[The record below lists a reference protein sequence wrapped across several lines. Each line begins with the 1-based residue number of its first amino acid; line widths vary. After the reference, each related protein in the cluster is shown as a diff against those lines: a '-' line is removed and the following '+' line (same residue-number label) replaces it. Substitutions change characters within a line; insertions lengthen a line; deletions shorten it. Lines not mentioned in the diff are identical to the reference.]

1 MACLIDFTSIPQ
13 QLERLLKPMAKQ
25 IKNESSVKGR
35 KPLWIA
41 IIAIVAWLGISSVAG
56 PTFGKLSTVQEN
68 DNAAFLPDNA
78 ESTLAS
84 KITVKFNDSAND
96 KLPTLLVFLGDINPQ
111 QNPAKLAEIQGYLDG
126 LGNKVL
132 EESGKPLSSYFVP
145 GFPIQA
151 IPSEDGKAVFANVSL
166 NSSIAQELIEEKP
179 ALTLIIDFIRKDL
192 KENFEAKSLTTHVTG
207 FGGIFADLFSAFGS
221 IDTTLLLTTLIVV
234 SIILILVYR
243 SPFLWI
249 LPLFTAVTALS
260 LAGTIVY
267 FAAKAN
273 WLDLN
278 GQSQGILSVLV
289 LGAAT
294 DYALLLIAR
303 YREELHHH
311 ESRYD
316 SMKIALKGVFEP
328 ILASGSTVIAGL
340 LVLLLS
346 DLSSNRGLGPVGAIG
361 IASAMITVLTFLP
374 ALLVVFG
381 RWIFWPKI
389 PRFDDVDEQL
399 SGTWAKIGSAVEKHP
414 KRTWI
419 STALLLTVLAG
430 FSFTLKADGLAN
442 TEAFTTRTDS
452 VIGLEKLGE
461 HFPSGEGSPV
471 EIVIN
476 QSDLASV
483 TAALLT
489 VGNVAFVEPVVAGQK
504 IPGQPTPPIKVVDGK
519 ILLNATLKVAPD
531 SVEARNTIP
540 IIREAVHKVDKDIL
554 VGGGT
559 AVQYDT
565 DVASRHDNRLIIP
578 VVLLIIGVILGLLL
592 RSILAAGLL
601 LLTVVLSFMAT
612 LGVCQLVFEH
622 IFNFKGADASF
633 PLFAFIF
640 LVALGIDYNIFL
652 MTRVREEAL
661 KIGTRKG
668 VIKGLTVT
676 GGVITSAGIVL
687 AATFAVLGVLP
698 LVFLAELGFAVAFGV
713 LLDTIIVRSLLVPA
727 LVHVIGPKIWWP
739 SKLQHENKK

>member
-1 MACLIDFTSIPQ
+1 MAS
-13 QLERLLKPMAKQ
+13 KAKS
-25 IKNESSVKGR
+25 KNSVMGR

-41 IIAIVAWLGISSVAG
+41 IVTIIAWLGISSVAG

-68 DNAAFLPDNA
+68 DNAAFLPDSA

-84 KITVKFNDSAND
+84 KVTVKFSDSSNDQI
-96 KLPTLLVFLGDINPQ
+96 PTLLLFLGDVNPVKNPENLASI
-111 QNPAKLAEIQGYLDG
+111 QNYLNQ
-126 LGNKVL
+126 LGNKIL
-132 EESGKPLSSYFVP
+132 PESGKPLNSYFVP

-151 IPSEDGKAVFANVSL
+151 FPSEDGKAALVNIAL
-166 NSSIAQELIEEKP
+166 NSTIVEERVEEKP
-179 ALTLIIDFIRKDL
+179 TLSLIVDFMREDL
-192 KENFEAKSLTTHVTG
+192 KENFEEKNLTTHVTG
-207 FGGIFADLFSAFGS
+207 FGGIFADLFGAFGS
-221 IDTTLLLTTLIVV
+221 IDSTLLLTTLLVV
-234 SIILILVYR
+234 SIILIIVYR
-243 SPFLWI
+243 SPLLWI
-249 LPLFTAVTALS
+249 LPLFSAITALS
-260 LAGTIVY
+260 VAGTIVY
-267 FAAKAN
+267 FAAKADL
-273 WLDLN
+273 LDLN

-311 ESRYD
+311 ESRFEA
-316 SMKIALKGVFEP
+316 MKISLRGVFEP

-346 DLSSNRGLGPVGAIG
+346 DLSGNRGLGPVGAIG
-361 IASAMITVLTFLP
+361 IAASMITVLTFLP

-389 PRFDDVDEQL
+389 PKFDDVDEQL
-399 SGTWAKIGSAVEKHP
+399 SGTWAKIGNTVERNP
-414 KRTWI
+414 KRIWI
-419 STALLLTVLAG
+419 STALLLVILAG

-442 TEAFTTRTDS
+442 TEAFTKRTDS
-452 VIGLEKLGE
+452 VIGLEKLGD

-471 EIVIN
+471 EIVVKQN
-476 QSDLASV
+476 DVERA
-483 TAALLT
+483 TTALLT
-489 VGNVAFVEPVVAGQK
+489 VDNVAFVEPVVDGQK
-504 IPGQPTPPIKVVDGK
+504 IPGAPTPPIKVVDGQV
-519 ILLNATLKVAPD
+519 LLNATLKVAPD

-540 IIREAVHKVDKDIL
+540 LIRDAVHAIDKDIL

-559 AVQYDT
+559 AVQFDT
-565 DVASRHDNRLIIP
+565 DVASRHDNRVIIPIVLII
-578 VVLLIIGVILGLLL
+578 IGIILGLLL
-592 RSILAAGLL
+592 RSILAAAVL

-612 LGVCQLVFEH
+612 LGVCQLVFENV
-622 IFNFKGADASF
+622 FGFKGADASF
-633 PLFAFIF
+633 PLFTFIF

-652 MTRVREEAL
+652 MTRVREESL
-661 KIGTRKG
+661 KLGTRRG

-698 LVFLAELGFAVAFGV
+698 LVFLAQLGFAVAFGV
-713 LLDTIIVRSLLVPA
+713 LLDTIVVRSLLVPA

-739 SKLQHENKK
+739 SKMQYEKK

>member
-1 MACLIDFTSIPQ
+1 MKKTA
-13 QLERLLKPMAKQ
+13 KPR
-25 IKNESSVKGR
+25 IKAR

-41 IIAIVAWLGISSVAG
+41 VVVIIGWLGISSVAG

-84 KITVKFNDSAND
+84 KVTVKFSDSAND
-96 KLPTLLVFLGDINPQ
+96 QIPTLLLFLGDIT
-111 QNPAKLAEIQGYLDG
+111 PADIGKVQEYLNQLPTKLLPESGQSLSDYFIQGL
-126 LGNKVL
+126 
-132 EESGKPLSSYFVP
+132 
-145 GFPIQA
+145 PIQA
-151 IPSEDGKAVFANVSL
+151 IPSEDGKAILAN
-166 NSSIAQELIEEKP
+166 IALRSDVATESIEEKP
-179 ALTLIIDFIRKDL
+179 ILSILVEFMREDL
-192 KENFEAKSLTTHVTG
+192 KEEFSPNNLTTHITG
-207 FGGIFADLFSAFGS
+207 FGGIFADLFGAFGS

-234 SIILILVYR
+234 SIILIVVYR
-243 SPFLWI
+243 SPLLWI
-249 LPLFTAVTALS
+249 LPLLSAVTALA

-267 FAAKAN
+267 FAAKAD
-273 WLDLN
+273 WLVLN

-303 YREELHHH
+303 YREELHRHT
-311 ESRYD
+311 SRYEA
-316 SMKIALKGVFEP
+316 MRIALKGVFEP

-340 LVLLLS
+340 VVLLLS
-346 DLSSNRGLGPVGAIG
+346 QLSGNRGLGPVGAIG

-389 PRFDDVDEQL
+389 PRFGDLDEKL
-399 SGTWAKIGSAVEKHP
+399 SGTWSKVGSLVEKHP
-414 KRTWI
+414 RRVWV
-419 STALLLTVLAG
+419 STATVLLIFAG
-430 FSFTLKADGLAN
+430 FAFTLKADGLAN
-442 TEAFTTRTDS
+442 TEAFTSKTDS
-452 VIGLEKLGE
+452 VIGIERLGE

-476 QSDLASV
+476 QSDVEAVTSV
-483 TAALLT
+483 LTSLEKIAA
-489 VGNVAFVEPVVAGQK
+489 VEPVLTARV
-504 IPGQPTPPIKVVDGK
+504 IPGQPLPATKVVDGK
-519 ILLNATLKVAPD
+519 VLLNATLSVAPD
-531 SVEARNTIP
+531 SVEARNMIP
-540 IIREAVHKVDKDIL
+540 IIRDAVHKIDKEIL

-565 DVASRHDNRLIIP
+565 DVASRQDNRVIIPIVLII
-578 VVLLIIGVILGLLL
+578 IGLILGLLL
-592 RSILAAGLL
+592 RSIAAAGLL
-601 LLTVVLSFMAT
+601 LATVVLSFMAT

-652 MTRVREEAL
+652 MTRVREESMR
-661 KIGTRKG
+661 IGTRRG
-668 VIKGLTVT
+668 VIRGLTVT

-698 LVFLAELGFAVAFGV
+698 LVFLAQLGFAVAFGV

-727 LVHVIGPKIWWP
+727 LVHDIGPKIWWP
-739 SKLQHENKK
+739 SKMQHESKSLIESK

>member
-1 MACLIDFTSIPQ
+1 MAS
-13 QLERLLKPMAKQ
+13 KVKS
-25 IKNESSVKGR
+25 KNSVMGR

-41 IIAIVAWLGISSVAG
+41 IVTIIAWLGISSVAG

-68 DNAAFLPDNA
+68 DNAAFLPDSA

-84 KITVKFNDSAND
+84 KVTVKFSDSAND
-96 KLPTLLVFLGDINPQ
+96 QIPTLLLFLGDV
-111 QNPAKLAEIQGYLDG
+111 NPAKNPENLARIQNYLNQ
-126 LGNKVL
+126 LGNKIL
-132 EESGKPLSSYFVP
+132 PESGKPLNSYFVP

-151 IPSEDGKAVFANVSL
+151 IPSEDGKAALVNIAL
-166 NSSIAQELIEEKP
+166 NSTIVEERVEEKP
-179 ALTLIIDFIRKDL
+179 TLSLIVDFMREDL
-192 KENFEAKSLTTHVTG
+192 KENFEEKDLTTHVTG
-207 FGGIFADLFSAFGS
+207 FGGIFADLFGAFGS
-221 IDTTLLLTTLIVV
+221 IDSTLLTTTLLVV
-234 SIILILVYR
+234 SIILIIVYR
-243 SPFLWI
+243 SPLLWI
-249 LPLFTAVTALS
+249 LPLFSAITALS
-260 LAGTIVY
+260 VAGTIVY
-267 FAAKAN
+267 YAAKADL
-273 WLDLN
+273 LDLN

-311 ESRYD
+311 ESRYEA
-316 SMKIALKGVFEP
+316 MKVSLKGVFEP

-346 DLSSNRGLGPVGAIG
+346 DLSGNRGLGPVGAIG
-361 IASAMITVLTFLP
+361 VAVSMITVLTFLP

-389 PRFDDVDEQL
+389 PKFDDVDEQL
-399 SGTWAKIGSAVEKHP
+399 SGTWAKIGNAVERNP
-414 KRTWI
+414 KRIWI
-419 STALLLTVLAG
+419 STALLLVIFAG

-442 TEAFTTRTDS
+442 TEAFTKRTDS

-471 EIVIN
+471 EIVVKQN
-476 QSDLASV
+476 DVDRA
-483 TAALLT
+483 TTALLT
-489 VGNVAFVEPVVAGQK
+489 VDNVAFVEPVVAGQK
-504 IPGQPTPPIKVVDGK
+504 IPGAPTPPIKVVDGQV
-519 ILLNATLKVAPD
+519 LLNATLKVAPD

-540 IIREAVHKVDKDIL
+540 IIRDAVHAIDKDIL

-559 AVQYDT
+559 AVQFDT
-565 DVASRHDNRLIIP
+565 DVASRHDNRVIIP
-578 VVLLIIGVILGLLL
+578 VVLIIIGIILGLLL
-592 RSILAAGLL
+592 RSILAAALL

-612 LGVCQLVFEH
+612 LGVCQLVFENV
-622 IFNFKGADASF
+622 FGFKGADASF
-633 PLFAFIF
+633 PLFTFIF

-652 MTRVREEAL
+652 MTRVREESL

-698 LVFLAELGFAVAFGV
+698 LVFLAQLGFAVAFGV

-739 SKLQHENKK
+739 SKMQYEKS

>member
-1 MACLIDFTSIPQ
+1 M
-13 QLERLLKPMAKQ
+13 
-25 IKNESSVKGR
+25 GR

-41 IIAIVAWLGISSVAG
+41 VVVIIAWLGITSIAG

-84 KITVKFNDSAND
+84 KITVKFSDSSNDQI
-96 KLPTLLVFLGDINPQ
+96 PTLLVFLGDIDPKN
-111 QNPAKLAEIQGYLDG
+111 NPAKMMQIQKYLDG
-126 LGNKVL
+126 LGAEIL
-132 EESGKPLSSYFVP
+132 PESGKPLSTYFVP

-151 IPSEDGKAVFANVSL
+151 FPSEDGKAALVNIAL
-166 NSSIAQELIEEKP
+166 SSDVAQDRIEEK
-179 ALTLIIDFIRKDL
+179 LTLTLVVDFLREDL
-192 KENFEAKSLTTHVTG
+192 KKNFESQALTTHVTG
-207 FGGIFADLFSAFGS
+207 FGGIFADLFGAFGS
-221 IDTTLLLTTLIVV
+221 IDSTLLTTTLLVVSLILIV
-234 SIILILVYR
+234 VYR
-243 SPFLWI
+243 SPLLWI

-267 FAAKAN
+267 YLAKAGTI
-273 WLDLN
+273 DLN

-311 ESRYD
+311 ESRFE
-316 SMKIALKGVFEP
+316 SMRIALKGVIEP
-328 ILASGSTVIAGL
+328 IIASGSTVIAGL

-346 DLSSNRGLGPVGAIG
+346 QLSGNRGLGPVGAIG
-361 IASAMITVLTFLP
+361 IAAAMITVLTLLP

-381 RWIFWPKI
+381 RWIFWPKV
-389 PRFDDVDEQL
+389 PKFDDVDEQL
-399 SGTWAKIGSAVEKHP
+399 SGTWAKVGKAVENNP
-414 KRTWI
+414 KRIWI
-419 STALLLTVLAG
+419 STAVVLTIFAG

-442 TEAFTTRTDS
+442 TEAFTSRTDS
-452 VIGLEKLGE
+452 VIGLEELGK

-471 EIVIN
+471 EIVVRQN
-476 QSDLASV
+476 DVAAV
-483 TAALLT
+483 TNALGAIT
-489 VGNVAFVEPVVAGQK
+489 NVAFVEPVVDGQK
-504 IPGQPTPPIKVVDGK
+504 IPGAPTPPIKVVEGK
-519 ILLNATLKVAPD
+519 VLLNATLKVAPD

-540 IIREAVHKVDKDIL
+540 TIREALHQIDKEIL

-565 DVASRHDNRLIIP
+565 DVASRADNRLIIP
-578 VVLLIIGVILGLLL
+578 IVLLIIGLILGLLL
-592 RSILAAGLL
+592 RSIAAAALL

-612 LGVCQLVFEH
+612 LGVCQLVFENV
-622 IFNFKGADASF
+622 FGFAGADASF

-652 MTRVREEAL
+652 MTRVREEAM

-668 VIKGLTVT
+668 VVKGLTVT

-739 SKLQHENKK
+739 SKLQHEKV

>member
-1 MACLIDFTSIPQ
+1 M
-13 QLERLLKPMAKQ
+13 
-25 IKNESSVKGR
+25 GR

-41 IIAIVAWLGISSVAG
+41 VVVIIAWLGITSIAG

-84 KITVKFNDSAND
+84 KITVKFSDSSNDQI
-96 KLPTLLVFLGDINPQ
+96 PTLLVFLGDIDPKN
-111 QNPAKLAEIQGYLDG
+111 NPAKMMQIQKYLDG
-126 LGNKVL
+126 LGAEIL
-132 EESGKPLSSYFVP
+132 PESGKPLSTYFVP

-151 IPSEDGKAVFANVSL
+151 FPSEDGKAALVNIAL
-166 NSSIAQELIEEKP
+166 SSDVAQDRIGEKP
-179 ALTLIIDFIRKDL
+179 TLTLVVDFLREDL
-192 KENFEAKSLTTHVTG
+192 KKNFESQALTTHVTG
-207 FGGIFADLFSAFGS
+207 FGGIFADLFGAFGS
-221 IDTTLLLTTLIVV
+221 IDSTLLTTTLLVVSLILIV
-234 SIILILVYR
+234 VYR
-243 SPFLWI
+243 SPLLWI

-267 FAAKAN
+267 YLAKAGTI
-273 WLDLN
+273 DLN

-311 ESRYD
+311 ESRFE
-316 SMKIALKGVFEP
+316 SMRIALKGVIEP
-328 ILASGSTVIAGL
+328 IIASGSTVIAGL

-346 DLSSNRGLGPVGAIG
+346 QLSGNRGLGPVGAIG
-361 IASAMITVLTFLP
+361 IAAAMITVLTLLP

-389 PRFDDVDEQL
+389 PKFDDVDEQL
-399 SGTWAKIGSAVEKHP
+399 SGTWAKVGKAVENNP
-414 KRTWI
+414 KRIWI
-419 STALLLTVLAG
+419 STAVVLTIFAG

-442 TEAFTTRTDS
+442 TESFTSRTDS
-452 VIGLEKLGE
+452 VIGLEELGK

-471 EIVIN
+471 EIVVRQN
-476 QSDLASV
+476 DVAAV
-483 TAALLT
+483 TNALGAIT
-489 VGNVAFVEPVVAGQK
+489 NVAFVEPVVDGQK
-504 IPGQPTPPIKVVDGK
+504 IPGAPTPPIKVVEGK
-519 ILLNATLKVAPD
+519 VLLNATLKVAPD

-540 IIREAVHKVDKDIL
+540 TIREALHQIDKEIL

-565 DVASRHDNRLIIP
+565 DVASRADNRLIIP
-578 VVLLIIGVILGLLL
+578 IVLLIIGLILGLLL
-592 RSILAAGLL
+592 RSIAAAALL

-612 LGVCQLVFEH
+612 LGVCQLVFENV
-622 IFNFKGADASF
+622 FGFAGADASF

-652 MTRVREEAL
+652 MTRVREEAM

-668 VIKGLTVT
+668 VVKGLTVT

-713 LLDTIIVRSLLVPA
+713 LLDTIVVRSLLVPA

-739 SKLQHENKK
+739 SKLQHEKV

>member
-1 MACLIDFTSIPQ
+1 M
-13 QLERLLKPMAKQ
+13 
-25 IKNESSVKGR
+25 GR

-41 IIAIVAWLGISSVAG
+41 VVVIIAWLGITSIAG

-84 KITVKFNDSAND
+84 KITVKFSDSSNDQI
-96 KLPTLLVFLGDINPQ
+96 PTLLVFLGDIDPKN
-111 QNPAKLAEIQGYLDG
+111 NPAKMMQIQKYLDG
-126 LGNKVL
+126 LGAEIL
-132 EESGKPLSSYFVP
+132 PESGKPLSTYFVP

-151 IPSEDGKAVFANVSL
+151 FPSEDGKAALVNIAL
-166 NSSIAQELIEEKP
+166 SSDVAQDRIEEKP
-179 ALTLIIDFIRKDL
+179 TLTLVVDFLREDL
-192 KENFEAKSLTTHVTG
+192 KKNFESQALTTHVTG
-207 FGGIFADLFSAFGS
+207 FGGIFADLFGAFGS
-221 IDTTLLLTTLIVV
+221 IDSTLITTTLLVVSLILIV
-234 SIILILVYR
+234 VYR
-243 SPFLWI
+243 SPLLWI

-267 FAAKAN
+267 YLAKAGTI
-273 WLDLN
+273 DLN

-311 ESRYD
+311 ESRFE
-316 SMKIALKGVFEP
+316 SMRIALKGVIEP
-328 ILASGSTVIAGL
+328 IIASGSTVIAGL

-346 DLSSNRGLGPVGAIG
+346 QLSGNRGLGPVGAIG
-361 IASAMITVLTFLP
+361 IAAAMITVLTLLP

-381 RWIFWPKI
+381 RWIFWPKV
-389 PRFDDVDEQL
+389 PKFDDVDEQL
-399 SGTWAKIGSAVEKHP
+399 SGTWAKVGKAVEKNP
-414 KRTWI
+414 KRIWI
-419 STALLLTVLAG
+419 STAVVLTIFAG

-442 TEAFTTRTDS
+442 TEAFTSRTDS
-452 VIGLEKLGE
+452 VIGLEELGK

-471 EIVIN
+471 EIVVRQN
-476 QSDLASV
+476 DVAAV
-483 TAALLT
+483 TNALGAIT
-489 VGNVAFVEPVVAGQK
+489 NVAFVEPVVDGQK
-504 IPGQPTPPIKVVDGK
+504 IPGAPTPPIKVVEGK
-519 ILLNATLKVAPD
+519 VLLNATLKVAPD

-540 IIREAVHKVDKDIL
+540 TIREALHQIDKEIL

-565 DVASRHDNRLIIP
+565 DVASRADNRLIIP
-578 VVLLIIGVILGLLL
+578 IVLLIIGLILGLLL
-592 RSILAAGLL
+592 RSIAAAALL

-612 LGVCQLVFEH
+612 LGVCQLVFENV
-622 IFNFKGADASF
+622 FGFAGADASF

-652 MTRVREEAL
+652 MTRVREEAM

-668 VIKGLTVT
+668 VVKGLTVT

-739 SKLQHENKK
+739 SKLQHEKV

>member
-1 MACLIDFTSIPQ
+1 MKKAI
-13 QLERLLKPMAKQ
+13 KPGTQK
-25 IKNESSVKGR
+25 VKGR
-35 KPLWIA
+35 KALWIA
-41 IIAIVAWLGISSVAG
+41 VVAIISWLAISSVAG

-84 KITVKFNDSAND
+84 KVTVKFNDSSND
-96 KLPTLLVFLGDINPQ
+96 QIPTLLVFLGDVDPKK
-111 QNPAKLAEIQGYLDG
+111 NPAKLIEIQNYLDK
-126 LGNKVL
+126 LGEKIL
-132 EESGKPLSSYFVP
+132 PESGKPISSYIVP

-151 IPSEDGKAVFANVSL
+151 IPSEDGKAALAN
-166 NSSIAQELIEEKP
+166 IALDSKIGEENIEEKP
-179 ALTLIIDFIRKDL
+179 TLPILIEFIREDL

-234 SIILILVYR
+234 SIILIVVYR
-243 SPFLWI
+243 SPLLWI
-249 LPLFTAVTALS
+249 LPLLTAVTALS

-267 FAAKAN
+267 FAAKAD
-273 WLDLN
+273 WLVLN

-303 YREELHHH
+303 YREELHLHA
-311 ESRYD
+311 SRFD
-316 SMKIALKGVFEP
+316 AMRIALKGVFEP
-328 ILASGSTVIAGL
+328 ILASGSTVVAGL

-346 DLSSNRGLGPVGAIG
+346 QLSGNRGLGPVGAIG
-361 IASAMITVLTFLP
+361 IVSAMITVLTFLP

-389 PRFDDVDEQL
+389 PRFDDVDEKL
-399 SGTWAKIGSAVEKHP
+399 SGTWSKVGSLVQKHP
-414 KRTWI
+414 RRVWV
-419 STALLLTVLAG
+419 STATVLLIFAG

-442 TEAFTTRTDS
+442 TEAFTSRTDS

-471 EIVIN
+471 EIVVKEN
-476 QSDLASV
+476 DVAAA
-483 TAALLT
+483 TAALLS
-489 VGNVAFVEPVVAGQK
+489 VSNVAFVEPIVAGQK
-504 IPGQPTPPIKVVDGK
+504 IPGQPIPPIKVVEGK
-519 ILLNATLKVAPD
+519 VLLNATLKVAPD

-540 IIREAVHKVDKDIL
+540 LIRSAVKAVDEDIL

-565 DVASRHDNRLIIP
+565 DLASRHDNRLIIP
-578 VVLLIIGVILGLLL
+578 IVLVIIGIILGLLL
-592 RSILAAGLL
+592 RSILAAGIL

-652 MTRVREEAL
+652 MTRVREESM

-698 LVFLAELGFAVAFGV
+698 LVFLAQLGFAVAFGV

-727 LVHVIGPKIWWP
+727 LVHDIGPKIWWP
-739 SKLQHENKK
+739 SKLQHESKSLVNSK

>member
-1 MACLIDFTSIPQ
+1 MAS
-13 QLERLLKPMAKQ
+13 KVKS
-25 IKNESSVKGR
+25 KSSVMGR

-41 IIAIVAWLGISSVAG
+41 VVTIIAWLAISSVAG

-68 DNAAFLPDNA
+68 DNAAFLPDSA

-84 KITVKFNDSAND
+84 KVTVKFSDSSNDQI
-96 KLPTLLVFLGDINPQ
+96 PTLLLFLGDVDPVKNPS
-111 QNPAKLAEIQGYLDG
+111 NLVRIQSYLNE
-126 LGNKVL
+126 LGNKTL
-132 EESGKPLSSYFVP
+132 PESGKLLSSYFVP

-151 IPSEDGKAVFANVSL
+151 IPSEDGKAALVNIAL
-166 NSSIAQELIEEKP
+166 NSTIVEERVEEKP
-179 ALTLIIDFIRKDL
+179 TLSLIVDFMREDL
-192 KENFEAKSLTTHVTG
+192 KENFEAKELTTHVTG
-207 FGGIFADLFSAFGS
+207 FGGIFADLFGAFGS
-221 IDTTLLLTTLIVV
+221 IDSTLLTTTLLVV
-234 SIILILVYR
+234 SIILIIVYR
-243 SPFLWI
+243 SPLLWI
-249 LPLFTAVTALS
+249 LPLFTAIIALS
-260 LAGTIVY
+260 VAGTIVY
-267 FAAKAN
+267 YAARADL
-273 WLDLN
+273 LDLN

-311 ESRYD
+311 ESRYVA
-316 SMKIALKGVFEP
+316 MKVSLRGVFEP

-346 DLSSNRGLGPVGAIG
+346 DLSGNRGLGPVGAIG
-361 IASAMITVLTFLP
+361 VAVSMITVLTLLP

-389 PRFDDVDEQL
+389 PKFDDVDEQL
-399 SGTWAKIGSAVEKHP
+399 SGTWAKIGNAVERNP
-414 KRTWI
+414 KRIWI
-419 STALLLTVLAG
+419 STALLLVIFAG

-442 TEAFTTRTDS
+442 TEAFTKRTDS
-452 VIGLEKLGE
+452 VIGLERLGE

-471 EIVIN
+471 EIVVK
-476 QSDLASV
+476 QGDVAQA
-483 TAALLT
+483 TTALLS
-489 VGNVAFVEPVVAGQK
+489 VSNVAFVEPVVAGQK
-504 IPGQPTPPIKVVDGK
+504 IPGAPTPPIKVVDGQV
-519 ILLNATLKVAPD
+519 LLNATLKVAPD

-540 IIREAVHKVDKDIL
+540 LIREAVHAVDKEIL

-559 AVQYDT
+559 AVQFDT
-565 DVASRHDNRLIIP
+565 DVASRHDNRVIIP
-578 VVLLIIGVILGLLL
+578 VVLIIIGLILGLLL

-612 LGVCQLVFEH
+612 LGVCQLVFENV
-622 IFNFKGADASF
+622 FDFKGADASF
-633 PLFAFIF
+633 PLFTFIF

-652 MTRVREEAL
+652 MTRVREESL

-698 LVFLAELGFAVAFGV
+698 LVFLAQLGFAVAFGV

-739 SKLQHENKK
+739 SKMQYEK

>member
-1 MACLIDFTSIPQ
+1 M
-13 QLERLLKPMAKQ
+13 LK
-25 IKNESSVKGR
+25 KNKSSGTVKGR

-41 IIAIVAWLGISSVAG
+41 IIVIIAWLGITSVAG

-68 DNAAFLPDNA
+68 DNSAFLPDDA

-84 KITVKFNDSAND
+84 KITIKFSDSSNDQI
-96 KLPTLLVFLGDINPQ
+96 PTLLVFLGDVDPKN
-111 QNPAKLAEIQGYLDG
+111 NPAKMVQIQKYLDG
-126 LGNKVL
+126 LGDEIL
-132 EESGKPLSSYFVP
+132 PESGKALSTYFVP

-151 IPSEDGKAVFANVSL
+151 FASEDGKAALVNIAL
-166 NSSIAQELIEEKP
+166 SSDVAQDRIEEKP
-179 ALTLIIDFIRKDL
+179 ALTLIVDFLREDL
-192 KENFEAKSLTTHVTG
+192 KKNFESQALTTHVTG
-207 FGGIFADLFSAFGS
+207 FGGIFADLFGAFGS
-221 IDTTLLLTTLIVV
+221 IDSTLLTTTLLVVSLILIV
-234 SIILILVYR
+234 VYR
-243 SPFLWI
+243 SPLLWI

-260 LAGTIVY
+260 LAGTVVY
-267 FAAKAN
+267 YLAKAGTI
-273 WLDLN
+273 DLN

-311 ESRYD
+311 ESRYE
-316 SMKIALKGVFEP
+316 SMRIALRGVLEP
-328 ILASGSTVIAGL
+328 IIASGSTVIAGL

-346 DLSSNRGLGPVGAIG
+346 QLSGNRGLGPVGAIG
-361 IASAMITVLTFLP
+361 IAAAMVTVLTLLP

-389 PRFDDVDEQL
+389 PKFDDVDEQL
-399 SGTWAKIGSAVEKHP
+399 SGTWAKVGRAVEKNP
-414 KRTWI
+414 KRIWI
-419 STALLLTVLAG
+419 STALLLTILAG

-442 TEAFTTRTDS
+442 TEAFTARTDS
-452 VIGLEKLGE
+452 VIGLEELGK

-471 EIVIN
+471 ELVIKEN
-476 QSDLASV
+476 DIAEV
-483 TAALLT
+483 TNVLGAIA
-489 VGNVAFVEPVVAGQK
+489 NVAFVEPVVAGQK
-504 IPGQPTPPIKVVDGK
+504 IPGAPTPPVKVVEGK
-519 ILLNATLKVAPD
+519 VLLNATLKVAPD

-540 IIREAVHKVDKDIL
+540 IIREAVHKIDKEIL

-565 DVASRHDNRLIIP
+565 DVASRADNRLIIP
-578 VVLLIIGVILGLLL
+578 IVLLIIGLILGLLL
-592 RSILAAGLL
+592 RSIAAALLL

-622 IFNFKGADASF
+622 VFGFAGADASF

-727 LVHVIGPKIWWP
+727 LVHVIGPKVWWP
-739 SKLQHENKK
+739 SKLQHERK

>member
-1 MACLIDFTSIPQ
+1 M
-13 QLERLLKPMAKQ
+13 
-25 IKNESSVKGR
+25 GR

-41 IIAIVAWLGISSVAG
+41 VVVIIAWLGITSIAG

-84 KITVKFNDSAND
+84 KVTIKFSDSSNDQI
-96 KLPTLLVFLGDINPQ
+96 PTLLVFLGDINPKN
-111 QNPAKLAEIQGYLDG
+111 NPAKMMQIQKYLDG
-126 LGNKVL
+126 LGAEIL
-132 EESGKPLSSYFVP
+132 PESGKPLSTYFVP

-151 IPSEDGKAVFANVSL
+151 FPSEDGKAALVNIAL
-166 NSSIAQELIEEKP
+166 SSDVAQDRIEEKP
-179 ALTLIIDFIRKDL
+179 ALTLIVDFLREDL
-192 KENFEAKSLTTHVTG
+192 KKNFESQALTTHVTG
-207 FGGIFADLFSAFGS
+207 FGGIFADLFGAFGS
-221 IDTTLLLTTLIVV
+221 IDSTLLTTTLLVVSLILIV
-234 SIILILVYR
+234 VYR
-243 SPFLWI
+243 SPLLWI

-267 FAAKAN
+267 YLAKAGTI
-273 WLDLN
+273 DLN

-311 ESRYD
+311 ESRFE
-316 SMKIALKGVFEP
+316 SMRIALKGVIEP
-328 ILASGSTVIAGL
+328 IIASGSTVIAGL

-346 DLSSNRGLGPVGAIG
+346 QLSGNRGLGPVGAIG
-361 IASAMITVLTFLP
+361 IAAAMITVLTLLP

-389 PRFDDVDEQL
+389 PKFDDVDEQL
-399 SGTWAKIGSAVEKHP
+399 SGTWAKVGRAVEKNP
-414 KRTWI
+414 KRIWI
-419 STALLLTVLAG
+419 STALILTIFAG

-442 TEAFTTRTDS
+442 TEAFTSRTDS
-452 VIGLEKLGE
+452 VIGLEELGK

-471 EIVIN
+471 EIVVK
-476 QSDLASV
+476 QSDVVAV
-483 TAALLT
+483 TNAL
-489 VGNVAFVEPVVAGQK
+489 GAIANVAFVEPVVDGQK
-504 IPGQPTPPIKVVDGK
+504 IPGAPTPPIKVVEGQV
-519 ILLNATLKVAPD
+519 LLNATLKVAPD

-540 IIREAVHKVDKDIL
+540 TIREVLHQIDKEIL

-565 DVASRHDNRLIIP
+565 DVASRADNRLIIP
-578 VVLLIIGVILGLLL
+578 IVLLIIGLILGLLL
-592 RSILAAGLL
+592 RSIAAAALL

-622 IFNFKGADASF
+622 IFGFAGADASF

-652 MTRVREEAL
+652 MTRVREEAM

-668 VIKGLTVT
+668 VVKGLTVT

-727 LVHVIGPKIWWP
+727 LVHVIGPKVWWP
-739 SKLQHENKK
+739 SKLQHEKV

>member
-1 MACLIDFTSIPQ
+1 M
-13 QLERLLKPMAKQ
+13 
-25 IKNESSVKGR
+25 GR

-41 IIAIVAWLGISSVAG
+41 VVVIIAWLGITSIAG

-84 KITVKFNDSAND
+84 KVTIKFSDSSNDQI
-96 KLPTLLVFLGDINPQ
+96 PTLLVFLGDINPKN
-111 QNPAKLAEIQGYLDG
+111 NPAKMMQIQKYLDG
-126 LGNKVL
+126 LGAEIL
-132 EESGKPLSSYFVP
+132 PESGKPLSTYFVP

-151 IPSEDGKAVFANVSL
+151 FPSEDGKAALVNIAL
-166 NSSIAQELIEEKP
+166 SSDVAQDRIEEKP
-179 ALTLIIDFIRKDL
+179 ALTLIVDFLREDL
-192 KENFEAKSLTTHVTG
+192 KKNFESQALTTHVTG
-207 FGGIFADLFSAFGS
+207 FGGIFADLFGAFGS
-221 IDTTLLLTTLIVV
+221 IDSTLLTTTLLVVSLILIV
-234 SIILILVYR
+234 VYR
-243 SPFLWI
+243 SPLLWI

-267 FAAKAN
+267 YLAKAGTI
-273 WLDLN
+273 DLN

-311 ESRYD
+311 ESRFE
-316 SMKIALKGVFEP
+316 SMRIALKGVIEP
-328 ILASGSTVIAGL
+328 IIASGSTVIAGL

-346 DLSSNRGLGPVGAIG
+346 QLSGNRGLGPVGAIG
-361 IASAMITVLTFLP
+361 IAAAMITVLTLLP

-389 PRFDDVDEQL
+389 PKFDDVDEQL
-399 SGTWAKIGSAVEKHP
+399 SGTWAKVGRAVEKNP
-414 KRTWI
+414 KRIWI
-419 STALLLTVLAG
+419 STALILTIFAG

-442 TEAFTTRTDS
+442 TEAFTSRTDS
-452 VIGLEKLGE
+452 VIGLEELGK

-471 EIVIN
+471 EIVVK
-476 QSDLASV
+476 QSDVVAV
-483 TAALLT
+483 TNAL
-489 VGNVAFVEPVVAGQK
+489 GAIANVAFVEPVVDGQK
-504 IPGQPTPPIKVVDGK
+504 IPGAPTPPIKVVEGQV
-519 ILLNATLKVAPD
+519 LLNATLKVAPD

-540 IIREAVHKVDKDIL
+540 TIREVLHQIDKEIL

-565 DVASRHDNRLIIP
+565 DVASRADNRLIIP
-578 VVLLIIGVILGLLL
+578 IVLLIIGLILGLLL
-592 RSILAAGLL
+592 RSIAAAALL

-622 IFNFKGADASF
+622 VFGFAGADASF

-652 MTRVREEAL
+652 MTRVREEAM

-668 VIKGLTVT
+668 VVKGLTVT

-739 SKLQHENKK
+739 SKLQHEKV

>member
-1 MACLIDFTSIPQ
+1 MASKV
-13 QLERLLKPMAKQ
+13 KP
-25 IKNESSVKGR
+25 KNSVMGR

-41 IIAIVAWLGISSVAG
+41 IVTIIAWLGISSVAG

-68 DNAAFLPDNA
+68 DNAAFLPDSA

-84 KITVKFNDSAND
+84 KVTVKFSDSSNDQI
-96 KLPTLLVFLGDINPQ
+96 PTLLLFLGDVNPVKNPENLARI
-111 QNPAKLAEIQGYLDG
+111 QNYLNQ

-132 EESGKPLSSYFVP
+132 PESGKSLNSYFVP

-151 IPSEDGKAVFANVSL
+151 IPSEDGKAALVNIAL
-166 NSSIAQELIEEKP
+166 NSTIIEERVEEKP
-179 ALTLIIDFIRKDL
+179 TLSLIVDFMREDL
-192 KENFEAKSLTTHVTG
+192 KENFEEKDLTTHVTG
-207 FGGIFADLFSAFGS
+207 FGGIFADLFGAFGS
-221 IDTTLLLTTLIVV
+221 IDSTLLTTTLLVV
-234 SIILILVYR
+234 SIILIIVYR
-243 SPFLWI
+243 SPLLWI
-249 LPLFTAVTALS
+249 LPLFSAITALS
-260 LAGTIVY
+260 VAGTIVY
-267 FAAKAN
+267 YAAKADL
-273 WLDLN
+273 LDLN

-311 ESRYD
+311 ESRYEAMRI
-316 SMKIALKGVFEP
+316 SLKGVIEP

-346 DLSSNRGLGPVGAIG
+346 DLSGNRGLGPVGAIG
-361 IASAMITVLTFLP
+361 VAVSMITVLTFLP

-389 PRFDDVDEQL
+389 PKFDDVDEQL
-399 SGTWAKIGSAVEKHP
+399 SGTWAKIGNAVERNP
-414 KRTWI
+414 KRIWI
-419 STALLLTVLAG
+419 STALLLVIFAG

-442 TEAFTTRTDS
+442 TEAFTKRTDS

-471 EIVIN
+471 EIVVKQN
-476 QSDLASV
+476 DVARA
-483 TAALLT
+483 TTALLT
-489 VGNVAFVEPVVAGQK
+489 VDNVAFVEPVVAGQK
-504 IPGQPTPPIKVVDGK
+504 IPGAPTPPIKIVDGQV
-519 ILLNATLKVAPD
+519 LLNATLKVAPD

-540 IIREAVHKVDKDIL
+540 LIRDAVHAIDKEIL

-559 AVQYDT
+559 AVQFDT
-565 DVASRHDNRLIIP
+565 DVASRHDNRVIIPIVLII
-578 VVLLIIGVILGLLL
+578 IGIILGLLL
-592 RSILAAGLL
+592 RSILAAALL

-612 LGVCQLVFEH
+612 LGVCQLVFENV
-622 IFNFKGADASF
+622 FGFKGADASF
-633 PLFAFIF
+633 PLFTFIF

-652 MTRVREEAL
+652 MTRVREESL
-661 KIGTRKG
+661 KLGTRKG

-698 LVFLAELGFAVAFGV
+698 LVFLAQLGFAVAFGV

-739 SKLQHENKK
+739 SKMQYVKK